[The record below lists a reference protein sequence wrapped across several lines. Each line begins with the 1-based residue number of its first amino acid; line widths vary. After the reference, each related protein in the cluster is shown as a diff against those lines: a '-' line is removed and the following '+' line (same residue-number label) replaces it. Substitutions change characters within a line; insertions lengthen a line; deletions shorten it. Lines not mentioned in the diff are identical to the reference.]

1 MRKVL
6 PIILSGALLT
16 GFGVNSQKTEQ
27 DLNPQIIDVQAE
39 NTVKKNENNFENF
52 DLTTLDKSDINAIA
66 QTGVAYVKSNEY
78 DDLSQEEKSYM
89 YNACL
94 EAMNKLGFKTDNFT
108 YDDMNN
114 LYNSCRDYMLENNV
128 DPETFGL
135 KDQAKLF
142 NMCRNY
148 LKNSNSDNKVGCM
161 SRR

>member
-66 QTGVAYVKSNEY
+66 QTGVAYVKLNEY
-78 DDLSQEEKSYM
+78 NDLSQEEKSYM

-94 EAMNKLGFKTDNFT
+94 EVMNKLGFETDNFT

-114 LYNSCRDYMLENNV
+114 LYNSCRNYMLENNV

-135 KDQAKLF
+135 KDQAKLY

-148 LKNSNSDNKVGCM
+148 LKNSDSDKKVGCM

>member
-27 DLNPQIIDVQAE
+27 DLNPQIIDIQAE
-39 NTVKKNENNFENF
+39 NTVEKNKNNFENF
-52 DLTTLDKSDINAIA
+52 DLTSLDKSDINAIA

-78 DDLSQEEKSYM
+78 DDLSQEEKSYI

-94 EAMNKLGFKTDNFT
+94 EAMNKLGFETDNFT

-114 LYNSCRDYMLENNV
+114 LYNSCRNYMLENNV

-135 KDQAKLF
+135 KDQAKLY

-148 LKNSNSDNKVGCM
+148 LKNNNADNKVGCM

>member
-39 NTVKKNENNFENF
+39 NTVEKNKNTFETF
-52 DLTTLDKSDINAIA
+52 DLTSLDKSDINAID

-78 DDLSQEEKSYM
+78 NDLSQEEKSYM

-94 EAMNKLGFKTDNFT
+94 EAMNKLGFETDNFT

-114 LYNSCRDYMLENNV
+114 LYNSCRNYMLENNV

-135 KDQAKLF
+135 KDQAKLY

-148 LKNSNSDNKVGCM
+148 LKNSNSDKKVGCM

>member
-16 GFGVNSQKTEQ
+16 GFGVNSQKAEQ

-39 NTVKKNENNFENF
+39 NTVEKNENNFENF
-52 DLTTLDKSDINAIA
+52 DLTSLDKSDINAIA

-78 DDLSQEEKSYM
+78 NDLSQEEKSYM
-89 YNACL
+89 YNVCL
-94 EAMNKLGFKTDNFT
+94 EAMDKLGYDTSNFT

-128 DPETFGL
+128 DPETFSL
-135 KDQAKLF
+135 KDQAKLY

-148 LKNSNSDNKVGCM
+148 LKNNNTDKKVGCM

>member
-108 YDDMNN
+108 YDDINN
-114 LYNSCRDYMLENNV
+114 LYKSFRDYMLENNV